1 MGDSRLAGVPSAL
14 DRLLI
19 LHLVLD
25 LSGHAEGEL
34 RREDGEGG
42 GGGDRPSH
50 HAVEDKIGDALDQ
63 TSELSEL
70 RDEDRKDV
78 ADAR

>member
-1 MGDSRLAGVPSAL
+1 MLKESQ
-14 DRLLI
+14 
-19 LHLVLD
+19 
-25 LSGHAEGEL
+25 GENME
-34 RREDGEGG
+34 RGG